1 MNLLLENGLPEE
13 IDGVPI
19 YADFRNMVRFEQILF
34 DDGLTETEK
43 ATLGL
48 AQLFAHLPP
57 GGAQQATEKLL
68 WFYSCGETPPA
79 GKPQTTRTAR
89 AYDFDK
95 DAKYIYAGFYAAYGI
110 ALTTVPFL
118 HWWEFM
124 ALLQS
129 LPDTTLMG
137 QIMRW
142 RTVEL
147 AQIKDKHTRAYYSDM
162 KRRFALPR
170 RTAAHV
176 PSATEL
182 TRANKERVARRFE
195 EAAQAANRRG

>member
-1 MNLLLENGLPEE
+1 MNLLLENGLPQE

-19 YADFRNMVRFEQILF
+19 YADFRNMVRFEQILC
-34 DDGLTETEK
+34 DDSLSATEK

-48 AQLFAHLPP
+48 AQLFARLPP

-68 WFYSCGETPPA
+68 WFYSCGEIPTC
-79 GKPQTTRTAR
+79 KPQTARAAR

-124 ALLQS
+124 ALLAS

-147 AQIKDKHTRAYYSDM
+147 AQIQDKHTRAYYADM

-170 RTAAHV
+170 RTATRA